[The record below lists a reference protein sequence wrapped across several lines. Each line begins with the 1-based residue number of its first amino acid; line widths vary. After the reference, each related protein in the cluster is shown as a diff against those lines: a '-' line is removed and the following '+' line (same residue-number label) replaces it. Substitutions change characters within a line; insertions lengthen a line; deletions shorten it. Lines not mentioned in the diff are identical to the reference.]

1 MPEIEIDPTTR
12 IEGHHATTLH
22 VEEGRVVRAESEM
35 DMFRG
40 VESIVVGR
48 RPSDV
53 PQVTQMVCGVCFTC
67 HRQASILAL
76 EDAARR
82 AGVFDR
88 VPPAGRLL
96 RDVMEGMFLL
106 WNHAVH
112 LFVLAGPDYS
122 DAVADT
128 GFDRLNPVEGAG
140 YQTALTHQREL
151 LQAFT
156 EFGGRAPHPLTYAPG
171 GVTADPDPETIAD
184 IRETV
189 AAVSDWLGPT
199 GALPERLERARDRAG
214 PAVITRNGDDD
225 AEGVGGY
232 DLGSLLVAAAEA
244 DADEF
249 GVGPGRF
256 YANGMFY
263 GVGDDDSLVLPRGI
277 YDGDRLRR
285 PTRTDL
291 VEGIAEDVGHAW
303 YTPESGGRPAE
314 APAPEPAPDKE
325 GAYSWGKAP
334 RYRGETMETGP
345 LARLVAAEADPADL
359 RARLGN
365 GESASSTFNRLAA
378 RVQETLLVRD
388 RLLEW
393 LDALDP
399 TAPTKAEWTDEFTG
413 TGVGFWGA
421 SRGALSHWVGVE
433 DGSVER
439 YQIVTPTTWNLGPRA
454 DDGTPGVFEAA
465 VEGMAVPDVSD
476 PTNVMRTVRSF
487 DPCLGCAV
495 HVEGPGER
503 FETAVEPHA
512 PGGGRRDG

>member
-12 IEGHHATTLH
+12 IEGHHSTTLH
-22 VEEGRVVRAESEM
+22 VADGRVARAESEM
-35 DMFRG
+35 NMFRG
-40 VESIVVGR
+40 VESITLGR
-48 RPSDV
+48 QPSDV

-82 AGVFDR
+82 AGAFDE
-88 VPPAGRLL
+88 VPPNGRLL
-96 RDVMEGMFLL
+96 RDIMEGMFLL

-128 GFDRLNPVEGAG
+128 GFDRLDPVEGAG
-140 YQTALTHQREL
+140 YQSALAHQRDL

-171 GVTADPDPETIAD
+171 GVTADPDRETLSD

-189 AAVSDWLGPT
+189 AALDEWLGPT
-199 GALPERLERARDRAG
+199 DAVPELLDRARDEERDPPTDGGA
-214 PAVITRNGDDD
+214 
-225 AEGVGGY
+225 GGY
-232 DLGSLLVAAAEA
+232 DLCSVLVAAADAGAA
-244 DADEF
+244 DF

-263 GVGDDDSLVLPRGI
+263 GTDGAAGDDPGESLVLPRGI
-277 YDGDRLRR
+277 YADGRLRR
-285 PTRTDL
+285 PSRDDL
-291 VEGIAEDVGHAW
+291 VEGITEDVRHAW
-303 YTPESGGRPAE
+303 YTADSGGRPAE
-314 APAPEPAPDKE
+314 APAPDPDPEKG

-334 RYRGETMETGP
+334 KYRGRTMETGP
-345 LARLVAAEADPADL
+345 LARLVAAERDPGDL
-359 RARLGN
+359 RAELG
-365 GESASSTFNRLAA
+365 GGPAASSTFDRLAA
-378 RVQETLLVRD
+378 RVQETMLVRD
-388 RLLEW
+388 YLVEW
-393 LDALDP
+393 LDAVDP
-399 TAPTKAEWTDEFTG
+399 DAPTKADWTDDFSG

-421 SRGALSHWVGVE
+421 SRGALSHWVEVDDGTVE
-433 DGSVER
+433 Q
-439 YQIVTPTTWNLGPRA
+439 YQIVTPTTWNLGPR
-454 DDGTPGVFEAA
+454 DDEGRPGVFEEA

-495 HVEGPGER
+495 HVESPEGS
-503 FETAVEPHA
+503 FETEVEPHA
-512 PGGGRRDG
+512 PGGGR

>member
-12 IEGHHATTLH
+12 IEGHHATTLE
-22 VEEGRVVRAESEM
+22 VENGRVVRAESEM

-40 VESIVVGR
+40 IEGITAGR
-48 RPSDV
+48 TPSDV

-82 AGVFDR
+82 AGVFEG
-88 VPPAGRLL
+88 VPENGRLL
-96 RDVMEGMFLL
+96 RDIMEGTFLL

-128 GFDRLNPVEGAG
+128 GYDRLDPVEGDG
-140 YQTALTHQREL
+140 YQAALARQREL

-171 GVTADPDPETIAD
+171 GVTADPD
-184 IRETV
+184 RETLATV
-189 AAVSDWLGPT
+189 RDTVESVSEWLGPT
-199 GALPERLERARDRAG
+199 DALADTLERARDPDRG
-214 PAVITRNGDDD
+214 PPADD
-225 AEGVGGY
+225 APGVGGY
-232 DLGSLLVAAAEA
+232 DICSVLAAAA
-244 DADEF
+244 DQVGADGF

-263 GVGDDDSLVLPRGI
+263 GTGDESLVFPRGI
-277 YDGDRLRR
+277 YDGDGLRE
-285 PTRTDL
+285 PTREEL
-291 VEGIAEDVGHAW
+291 VAGITEEVGHAW
-303 YTPESGGRPAE
+303 YTADSGGSPAD

-334 RYRGETMETGP
+334 RFEGETMETGP
-345 LARLVAAEADPADL
+345 LARLIAAKRDPAGL
-359 RARLGN
+359 RERLGN
-365 GESASSTFNRLAA
+365 GANASSTFNRLAA
-378 RVQETLLVRD
+378 RAQETLLVRD

-393 LDALDP
+393 LDAVDP
-399 TAPTKAEWTDEFTG
+399 DAPTTADWTDDFSG
-413 TGVGFWGA
+413 RGVGLWGA
-421 SRGALSHWVGVE
+421 SRGALSHWVDVE
-433 DGSVER
+433 DGRVER
-439 YQIVTPTTWNLGPRA
+439 YQIVAPTTWNLGPRD
-454 DDGTPGVFEAA
+454 DDGQPSVFEAA

-476 PTNVMRTVRSF
+476 PTDVMRTVRSF

-495 HVEGPGER
+495 HVESPEGR
-503 FETAVEPHA
+503 FETEIEPHA
-512 PGGGRRDG
+512 PGGGRA